1 MREITKATIIGT
13 LGLAAVLLVAA
24 AGGVT
29 HDAQASEMTRFAED
43 RYFVSVSDITSTK
56 ASERMR
62 HESEKARAA
71 EVAKALDS
79 FKEAE
84 EIESAP
90 AEIESTA
97 TFEAESYLGEPY
109 YTETNAYAPTDGLT
123 REGGVNY
130 FDGRNETYYS
140 SQILYHHNTPEWTLD
155 DEGFYRDSEG
165 RYVVA
170 ASDKAQGETFEGS
183 KGECIVLDTGCAP
196 GVTDYD
202 VGW

>member
-1 MREITKATIIGT
+1 MREFTKATIIGT
-13 LGLAAVLLVAA
+13 LGLAAVLLIAA
-24 AGGVT
+24 AGGAT
-29 HDAQASEMTRFAED
+29 HDAQASEVTRFAED
-43 RYFVSVSDITSTK
+43 RYFVSVSDITNTK
-56 ASERMR
+56 ALERMR

-79 FKEAE
+79 FKETE

-90 AEIESTA
+90 AETEPAA
-97 TFEAESYLGEPY
+97 TFEAESYWEPY
-109 YTETNAYAPTDGLT
+109 YAETHAYAPTDGLT

-130 FDGRNETYYS
+130 FDGRTETYYS

-155 DEGFYRDSEG
+155 GEGFYRDGEG

-183 KGECIVLDTGCAP
+183 KGECIVLDTGCAQ
-196 GVTDYD
+196 GVTDYY